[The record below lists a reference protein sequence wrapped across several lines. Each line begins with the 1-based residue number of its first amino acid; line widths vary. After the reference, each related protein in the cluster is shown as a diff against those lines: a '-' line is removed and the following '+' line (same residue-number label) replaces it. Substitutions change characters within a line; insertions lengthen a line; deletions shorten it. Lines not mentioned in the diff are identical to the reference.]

1 MYDLIIYSISDP
13 EENFFLISLVS
24 LTSITFESFSYFKYY
39 YRNYCFGYRIHQYK
53 DINQRF
59 LESFP
64 EDNKILDE
72 KL

>member
-13 EENFFLISLVS
+13 EESFFLIYFVS
-24 LTSITFESFSYFKYY
+24 LSSISFESFSYFKYY
-39 YRNYCFGYRIHQYK
+39 YRNYCFGYRIPQYK
-53 DINQRF
+53 DMNQRF

-64 EDNKILDE
+64 EDDKILDE